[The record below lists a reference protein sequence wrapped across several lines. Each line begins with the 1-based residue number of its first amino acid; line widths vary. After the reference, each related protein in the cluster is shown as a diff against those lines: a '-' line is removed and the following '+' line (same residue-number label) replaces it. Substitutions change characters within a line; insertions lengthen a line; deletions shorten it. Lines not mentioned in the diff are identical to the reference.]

1 MIART
6 LLLSLSIGLALA
18 GAAESQTQSFDRAV
32 GLARKYTVKVKVE
45 GTRTDNAEPERY
57 GSGVLLSSDGFIATA
72 AHVIGANSEWV
83 QGETDGVLKRTI
95 KVRIADPY
103 GELEDRWRS
112 AIVIKDAPT
121 SDVAVIKITGGG
133 FARAECRSL
142 QTVRGT
148 DIYRLGFAVGAAS
161 SADEKSGTTAVS
173 DLPQNFRGSM
183 ISEKGMSGGPAI
195 DIGGKVVG
203 IAVNREDNPR
213 FASQSYTEFVR
224 IEETAALLPK
234 SVEAS
239 NCAAGAGSAS
249 GSGSPVDITDKLK
262 SLGAT
267 STVVLQYPDQTVT
280 IREGEYVLDGRSL
293 RLTAKKLIVSGKVTL
308 RSFAENAAAPSG
320 QTGNPGGPGGQAGGD
335 GQNGGAGLQG
345 NPGVTGGDGPNG
357 RASGAFLLDVADI
370 TFAADASL
378 VIFANGEAG
387 GQGGTG
393 GAGGPG
399 GAGGAGRNRGGNA
412 VCGGSKSPGN
422 GGPGGKGGTGG
433 QGGNGGRGGD
443 GGQIAYS
450 ASLADYV
457 ADKKLVVVA
466 PGGRGGLGGKFGA
479 GGARGPGGA
488 AGASSHCGGGGDQGS
503 VGPVAD
509 TGSEG
514 QAGPTG
520 SYGDVRGL

>member
-6 LLLSLSIGLALA
+6 LLLSLSIGVAVA

-103 GELEDRWRS
+103 GELEDRWRT
-112 AIVIKDAPT
+112 ATFIKDAPT
-121 SDVAVIKITGGG
+121 SDVALIKITGGG
-133 FARAECRSL
+133 FARAECKSL
-142 QTVRGT
+142 QTIRGT
-148 DIYRLGFAVGAAS
+148 DIYRLGFSVGAAS
-161 SADEKSGTTAVS
+161 SADEKPGTTAVS
-173 DLPQNFRGSM
+173 ELPQNFRGTM

-224 IEETAALLPK
+224 IEEAAALLPK
-234 SVEAS
+234 LVGES
-239 NCAAGAGSAS
+239 NCAAAADAGAG
-249 GSGSPVDITDKLK
+249 GGPPIDITDKLK

-267 STVVLQYPDQTVT
+267 STLVLQYPDQTVT
-280 IREGEYVLDGRSL
+280 IREGEYILDGRSL

-320 QTGNPGGPGGQAGGD
+320 QTGGTGGPGGQAGGD
-335 GQNGGAGLQG
+335 GQNGGSGLQG
-345 NPGVTGGDGPNG
+345 NSGATGGDGQPG
-357 RASGAFLLDVADI
+357 RPSGAFLLDVADI
-370 TFAADASL
+370 IFTGDASL
-378 VIFANGEAG
+378 VLFANGEAG
-387 GQGGTG
+387 GRGGTG
-393 GAGGPG
+393 GSGGPG
-399 GAGGAGRNRGGNA
+399 GSGGAGRNRGGNA
-412 VCGGSKSPGN
+412 ICGGSVSPGN

-450 ASLADYV
+450 ASLADYI

-466 PGGRGGLGGKFGA
+466 PGGRGGAGGEHGG
-479 GGARGPGGA
+479 GGARGSGGA
-488 AGASSHCGGGGDQGS
+488 AGGSSHCGGGGDAGATGT
-503 VGPVAD
+503 VGDPGAQ
-509 TGSEG
+509 G